1 MKPRPW
7 IRAVLSFLLLLSA
20 AGFASAESTV
30 TTTRDDKG
38 VWFITGDESA
48 SLYDVFEAMGY
59 AVASDRLW
67 QAETFRR
74 SARGR
79 LAEILGAGSLNDDI
93 LIRVIG
99 YTEEELTAAYDSL
112 GAEARDMIDGYVAG
126 FNRRIDEVAQ
136 NPAQLPFEFHALTQ
150 QLGLENLFVPEYW
163 TAEDVM
169 AWQAAM
175 LRNFDPEATKQGQL
189 DNAALLQYLAAR
201 YGDIQGMVM
210 FNDLRWSNDASA
222 TTYIPDPAGPAANDG
237 AAMQA
242 MPLQDAK
249 SPDLAGLRRMG
260 DLSGVAGDIERMWTD
275 REKNL
280 KKINAFP
287 EMGSYAWTISGDK
300 TASGNPIIYSGPQM
314 GFSTPAICAEGSI
327 DAGGLKISG
336 MVIPGLPGIVIGRT
350 PHHAWSMQVG
360 HARTLDYYFEPLP
373 GQVPEGYYT
382 SRMETFQVA
391 GQDPVT
397 IPVYRTPNG
406 PVINPMPFDPDT
418 YVPSA
423 ENPIV
428 SWKYAHWG
436 MELQTISAF
445 LKMARAKS
453 MDAFGAALEDVGV
466 SQHFCYADRKG
477 NIAYWMS
484 GVDPVRQDFN
494 ADGKRVDWR
503 LPQGT
508 LVDPVQWSAD
518 NRKPLSTDRNTDQG
532 FYTGWNNKSSVE
544 YPNSANNMSYFF
556 GPFHRAHVLEEYL
569 SANDNLTFEEIRDLA
584 LNIATTDS
592 FGSGGNPWAFVED
605 AFRGAVLADT
615 TDDRLAALDI
625 MDDFDGHF
633 VAGGPENWADGM
645 DRSDGWLLADAWIH
659 EVLRLTF
666 LDELGGSVVYNAEEE
681 KFKNPTVLFNVLLH
695 GLAGAQRSVIKNY
708 NWFQN
713 NDDPDAPQTAD
724 EIIRAALDNVL
735 ADQLPLDERP
745 WGAGKRGVIEFNHPF
760 FNAPPLALNPLHTM
774 PFSSRSTFAHVVE
787 MAEDGQERI
796 ESMFAL
802 GQSGTILADVSGMP
816 VFDENFF
823 SMTEVYDDFSHRDFP
838 VLKAAATD
846 DDDDDDE
853 DDDKKSSSSTC
864 FISALLR

>member
-1 MKPRPW
+1 MKPGRW
-7 IRAVLSFLLLLSA
+7 IRVVLSFLLLASA
-20 AGFASAESTV
+20 AGVASAESTV
-30 TTTRDDKG
+30 ETTRDDKG

-59 AVASDRLW
+59 AVATDRLW
-67 QAETFRR
+67 QAENFRR
-74 SARGR
+74 AARGR
-79 LAEILGAGSLNDDI
+79 LAELFGADYLNDDI
-93 LIRVIG
+93 LVRVTG
-99 YTEEELTAAYDSL
+99 YTDAELTAGYDALDS
-112 GAEARDMIDGYVAG
+112 EAKDMVDGYVAG

-150 QLGLENLFVPEYW
+150 QLGLEEIFVPEYW

-189 DNAALLQYLAAR
+189 DNAALLQYLTTV
-201 YGDIQGMVM
+201 YGEIQGMVM
-210 FNDLRWSNDASA
+210 FNDLRWTNDRAA
-222 TTYIPDPAGPAANDG
+222 TTYIPDPAGTSAGGEP
-237 AAMQA
+237 AMQE
-242 MPLQDAK
+242 MPVHDADRA
-249 SPDLAGLRRMG
+249 DLAGLRSMG
-260 DLSGVAGDIERMWTD
+260 DLSGVARNVEGMWAD
-275 REKNL
+275 REENL
-280 KKINAFP
+280 KKLNAFA

-300 TASGNPIIYSGPQM
+300 TASGNPILYSGPQM
-314 GFSTPAICAEGSI
+314 GFSAPAICAEGSI
-327 DAGGLKISG
+327 DAGGIRVSG

-360 HARTLDYYFEPLP
+360 HARTLDYYFEPAP
-373 GQVPEGYYT
+373 GQAPEGYYT

-391 GQDPVT
+391 GQEPVT

-406 PVINPMPFDPDT
+406 PVVNPMPFDPDT
-418 YVPSA
+418 YVPDA
-423 ENPIV
+423 QNPIV

-445 LKMARAKS
+445 LEMTRAKS
-453 MDAFGAALEDVGV
+453 MDAFGASLEDVGV
-466 SQHFCYADRKG
+466 SQHFCYADRNG

-508 LVDPVQWSAD
+508 LVDPVQWSAE

-532 FYTGWNNKSSVE
+532 FYAGWNNKSSVE

-556 GPFHRAHVLEEYL
+556 GPFHRAHVLEAYL
-569 SANDNLTFEEIRDLA
+569 SVNDDLTFEEIRDLA

-605 AFRGAVLADT
+605 DFRGAVLADPT
-615 TDDRLAALDI
+615 EDRLAALDI

-633 VAGGPENWADGM
+633 VDGGPENWADGM
-645 DRSDGWLLADAWIH
+645 DRSDGWMLADAWIR

-666 LDELGGSVVYNAEEE
+666 VDELAGSVQYDAEEE
-681 KFKNPTVLFNVLLH
+681 ELKNPTVLFNVLLH
-695 GLAGAQRSVIKNY
+695 GLAGEGSSVIKNY

-713 NDDPDAPQTAD
+713 NADPEAPQTAE
-724 EIIRAALDNVL
+724 EIILGALDNVL
-735 ADQLPLDERP
+735 AAQLPLNERP
-745 WGAGKRGVIEFNHPF
+745 WGVGKRDVIEFNHPF
-760 FNAPPLALNPLHTM
+760 FSEPPLALNPLHTM

-787 MAEDGQERI
+787 MTEDGQARI

-816 VFDENFF
+816 VFDENFS
-823 SMTEVYDDFSHRDFP
+823 SMTEVYDDFSHRDFR
-838 VLKAAATD
+838 VRKAAAIDDDEDEDED
-846 DDDDDDE
+846 DDDDD
-853 DDDKKSSSSTC
+853 SSTC
-864 FISALLR
+864 FIGSLLR